1 MTDNLLPEAPKGE
14 FILFNSADG
23 STKVECRFESDSL
36 WLTQALIADLYQK
49 NVRTINEHLI
59 NIYNDGELE
68 QKATIRNFRIVRQE
82 GSRQVTRE
90 IEHYSLEAILAVGY
104 RVRSKEGVQFRQWA
118 TKTLQSY
125 LIKGFVMD
133 DERLKQPE
141 SSPYFEELLNRIRDI
156 RSSEKLFWR
165 KVCDIYATSIDY
177 DGKAQSSINF
187 FAQVQN
193 KMHWAAHGHT
203 AAEVVHQRIDANK
216 PHLGLTSYAGKSA
229 GKSAGKN
236 LGKDSGKDSDKEPT
250 RKEVIVGKNYLSENE
265 LETLNRLVTS
275 YLEFAEL
282 QARNGKLMKMADW
295 ASKLNDFLKL
305 SDFDVLTHAG
315 KISAEQAKQK
325 AKKEYDKF
333 RRVID
338 LQPSQVDQDLADAVK
353 ALTNKK

>member
-1 MTDNLLPEAPKGE
+1 MTDNLIPEAPNGE

-36 WLTQALIADLYQK
+36 WLTQALIAELYQK
-49 NVRTINEHLI
+49 SVPTINEHLS
-59 NIYNDGELE
+59 NIYSDGEIE
-68 QKATIRNFRIVRQE
+68 QNATIRKFRIVRQE

-118 TKTLQSY
+118 TKTLKSY

-156 RSSEKLFWR
+156 RSSEKMFWR

-177 DGKAQSSINF
+177 DGKTQQSMNF

-203 AAEVVHQRIDANK
+203 AAEVVVQRIDADK
-216 PHLGLTSYAGKSA
+216 PHLGLTSYAGKDT
-229 GKSAGKN
+229 G
-236 LGKDSGKDSDKEPT
+236 KEPT

-265 LETLNRLVTS
+265 LDTLNRLVTS
-275 YLEFAEL
+275 YLEFADL
-282 QARNGKLMKMADW
+282 QAKNGKLMKMADW
-295 ASKLNDFLKL
+295 ANKLNDFLKL
-305 SDFDVLTHAG
+305 SDFDVLTHKG
-315 KISAEQAKQK
+315 KVSKENVIQK
-325 AKKEYDKF
+325 AKQEYDKF

-338 LQPSQVDQDLADAVK
+338 LKPTQVDKDLADAVK
-353 ALTNKK
+353 ILTNKKPNK

>member
-1 MTDNLLPEAPKGE
+1 MTDNLIPNTPNGE
-14 FILFNSADG
+14 FFLFKSTDG
-23 STKVECRFESDSL
+23 QTRVECRFENNTL
-36 WLTQALIADLYQK
+36 WLNFNQLSILFGRDK
-49 NVRTINEHLI
+49 SVISKHI
-59 NIYNDGELE
+59 KNIYDDAELV
-68 QKATIRNFRIVRQE
+68 QKATSAKYATVQTE
-82 GSRQVTRE
+82 GEREVTRV
-90 IEHYSLEAILAVGY
+90 LEYYNLDVIFAIGY
-104 RVRSKEGVQFRQWA
+104 RVRSPQGIQFRQWA

-156 RSSEKLFWR
+156 RSSEKMFWR

-177 DGKAQSSINF
+177 DGKAESSISF
-187 FAQVQN
+187 FSQVQN

-216 PHLGLTSYAGKSA
+216 PHLGLTNYAGKNA
-229 GKSAGKN
+229 GK
-236 LGKDSGKDSDKEPT
+236 EPI
-250 RKEVIVGKNYLSENE
+250 RKEVIVGKNYLSEDE
-265 LETLNRLVTS
+265 LQTLNRLVTS

-305 SDFDVLTHAG
+305 SDFNVLTHAG

-325 AKKEYDKF
+325 VKQEYDKF
-333 RRVID
+333 RKVID

-353 ALTNKK
+353 ALSNK

>member
-1 MTDNLLPEAPKGE
+1 MSNNLMPEAPNGE

-49 NVRTINEHLI
+49 GVPTINEHLS
-59 NIYNDGELE
+59 NIYNDGEVD
-68 QKATIRNFRIVRQE
+68 QNATIRKFRIVRQE

-118 TKTLQSY
+118 TKTLQEY
-125 LIKGFVMD
+125 LVKGFVMD

-177 DGKAQSSINF
+177 DGKAQQSVNF
-187 FAQVQN
+187 FSQVQN

-203 AAEVVHQRIDANK
+203 AAEIAYQRIDADK
-216 PHLGLTSYAGKSA
+216 AHLGLTNYAGK
-229 GKSAGKN
+229 GKGR
-236 LGKDSGKDSDKEPT
+236 EPT
-250 RKEVIVGKNYLSENE
+250 RKEAIIGKNFLSEVE

-282 QARNGKLMKMADW
+282 QARNGKLMKMIDW
-295 ASKLNDFLKL
+295 SKKLDDFLKL

-315 KISAEQAKQK
+315 KISAEQVKQK
-325 AKKEYDKF
+325 AKQEYDKF

-338 LQPSQVDQDLADAVK
+338 LQPTQVDKDLADAVK
-353 ALTNKK
+353 TLTNTEK

>member
-1 MTDNLLPEAPKGE
+1 MSDSLIPNAPNGE
-14 FILFNSADG
+14 FFLFKSSDG
-23 STKVECRFESDSL
+23 QTKVECRLENDTL
-36 WLTQALIADLYQK
+36 WLNLNQLSTLFGRDKSVISK
-49 NVRTINEHLI
+49 HFK
-59 NIYNDGELE
+59 NIYEDAELVQE
-68 QKATIRNFRIVRQE
+68 ATIAKYATVQIE
-82 GSRQVTRE
+82 GEREVTRL
-90 IEHYSLEAILAVGY
+90 LEYYNLDAIFAVGY

-118 TKTLQSY
+118 TNTLQSY

-156 RSSEKLFWR
+156 RSSEKLFYR

-177 DGKAQSSINF
+177 DGKAQQSVHF

-203 AAEVVHQRIDANK
+203 AAEVVYQRIDADK
-216 PHLGLTSYAGKSA
+216 PHLGLTNYA
-229 GKSAGKN
+229 
-236 LGKDSGKDSDKEPT
+236 GKDSGKEPT
-250 RKEVIVGKNYLSENE
+250 RKEVVTGKNFLAEDE
-265 LETLNRLVTS
+265 LEILNRLVTS

-282 QARNGKLMKMADW
+282 QARNGKLMKMVDW
-295 ASKLNDFLKL
+295 ANKLSDFLKL

-325 AKKEYDKF
+325 AKQEYDKF

-338 LQPSQVDQDLADAVK
+338 LKPSQVDQDLADAIK
-353 ALTNKK
+353 TLSNKKNE

>member
-1 MTDNLLPEAPKGE
+1 MPDNLIPEAPNGE

-36 WLTQALIADLYQK
+36 WLTQALIAELYQK
-49 NVRTINEHLI
+49 GVPTINEHLS
-59 NIYNDGELE
+59 NIYSDGEIE
-68 QKATIRNFRIVRQE
+68 QNATIRKFRIVRQE

-156 RSSEKLFWR
+156 RSSEKMFWR

-177 DGKAQSSINF
+177 DGKAQSSISF
-187 FAQVQN
+187 FSQVQN

-216 PHLGLTSYAGKSA
+216 PHLGLTNYPGKDAGK
-229 GKSAGKN
+229 
-236 LGKDSGKDSDKEPT
+236 EPI
-250 RKEVIVGKNYLSENE
+250 RKEVIVGKNYLSEDE

-295 ASKLNDFLKL
+295 ANKLNDFLKL
-305 SDFDVLTHAG
+305 SDFNVLTHAG

-325 AKKEYDKF
+325 AKQEYDKF
-333 RRVID
+333 RNVID
-338 LQPSQVDQDLADAVK
+338 LEPSQVDQDLADAVK
-353 ALTNKK
+353 DLTNKKPNK